1 MRKVVWLLLLLSVKS
16 MAQVKGKVLDE
27 GKHPLAYVNIWVEN
41 ENNGTTSDANGDFT
55 ILEKNT
61 EKVLVFSALGFETK
75 KVKIS
80 EVGQVLLQQKTVH
93 LQEIVIAAK
102 KQSKTITV
110 GDYKKGGINHFFS
123 SGKNPWIVARYFPFD
138 AKKVATPYIKEL
150 TIMTD
155 SEVDQVKFL
164 LHFYEVT
171 ADGSPGNDLTKENR
185 VVTAKKGKEN
195 TTVKLSDY
203 DLRIPENGIFVA
215 VEWLIIEE
223 NKYDF
228 SSTIKDVASG
238 SYTVSNFSGIRYE
251 PRVGTVPSDEST
263 SWRFTMGRWSR
274 FDRPNTSGIEKY
286 NNKFNELAI
295 KLTLT
300 N

>member
-1 MRKVVWLLLLLSVKS
+1 MHKIVVLLLFISANVV
-16 MAQVKGKVLDE
+16 AQVKGKVADE
-27 GKHPLAYVNIWVEN
+27 AKNPVAYVNIWVED

-55 ILEKNT
+55 ILEKNK
-61 EKVLVFSALGFETK
+61 EKILVFSALGFETK
-75 KVKIS
+75 KVRIS
-80 EVGQVLLQQKTVH
+80 EAEQVILKSAPIH
-93 LQEIVIAAK
+93 LQEIVIAGK
-102 KQSKTITV
+102 KQSKTITI
-110 GDYKKGGINHFFS
+110 GDYKKGGISHFFS

-138 AKKVATPYIKEL
+138 VKMEQTPYIKEL

-155 SEVDQVKFL
+155 SEVDQAKFL

-171 ADGSPGNDLTKENR
+171 ANGNPGKDLTPENNLIT
-185 VVTAKKGKEN
+185 VEKGQHN
-195 TTVKLSDY
+195 TTVKLEHQN
-203 DLRIPENGIFVA
+203 LKIPGNGVFVA
-215 VEWLIIEE
+215 VEWLIIAE

-228 SSTIKDVASG
+228 SPSLKDTASG

-251 PRVGTVPSDEST
+251 PRIGTVPSEEST
-263 SWRFTMGRWSR
+263 SWRFTMGRWTK
-274 FDRPNTSGIEKY
+274 FDKPNVSNIGKY